1 MIILIF
7 NILHAFSCF
16 KPFNVPEQDTRD
28 YIIQNVHASFFNIPE
43 IANWQQDMLIAVTP
57 SESLWKTRCYDRTC
71 DNGGICERYT
81 SLTVMSYTQTCICK
95 SPWEGKFYLTVKFQA
110 GSVEPMTP

>member
-95 SPWEGKFYLTVKFQA
+95 SPWEGKFYLMK
-110 GSVEPMTP
+110 